1 MMLGGKRTHQGL
13 RVLFLGAMDTG
24 DDVMVLTLRY
34 FLCPSG
40 SLALGRRLAIQFKF
54 RHVLGAPTT
63 AGAALGGTK
72 GKEENYDERAET
84 T

>member
-1 MMLGGKRTHQGL
+1 
-13 RVLFLGAMDTG
+13 
-24 DDVMVLTLRY
+24 MVLTLRY

-54 RHVLGAPTT
+54 RHVLGVPTT
-63 AGAALGGTK
+63 AGAALGGDRIQESPK

>member
-1 MMLGGKRTHQGL
+1 
-13 RVLFLGAMDTG
+13 
-24 DDVMVLTLRY
+24 MVLTLRY
-34 FLCPSG
+34 FLCPSR

-54 RHVLGAPTT
+54 RHVLGVPTT
-63 AGAALGGTK
+63 AGAALGGTEYKRVQK